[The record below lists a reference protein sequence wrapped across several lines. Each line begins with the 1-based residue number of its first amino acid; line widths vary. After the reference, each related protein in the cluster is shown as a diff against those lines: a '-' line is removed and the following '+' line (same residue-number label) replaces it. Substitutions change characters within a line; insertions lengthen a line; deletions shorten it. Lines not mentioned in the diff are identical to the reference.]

1 LQHLRNNQQQP
12 TNQPTE
18 VMDALACGIDLVF
31 SARDDVRLNVLAEWE
46 DIFTNND
53 MFALKED
60 ELQIH
65 YRKRLGDGAF
75 CNVYPAHIRNNRT
88 GKFNELLP
96 PFAIKQLKLDVT
108 ENPQLLNHAYADLAH
123 EANLMRQMQHE
134 NIITMYGMSD
144 ESVGQKNFFV
154 VVEKLEGTLES
165 KLVKWTKIRGPF
177 KQFSPQ
183 DVVEL
188 RVEHVAIPIASGLAY
203 LHSNNIIYRDIKPGN
218 IGFDEQGQ
226 VKIFDFGLAVKVT
239 KNAVI
244 KGPAGT
250 IRYMAPEMKIRGKKK
265 AQPYSYPVDIFSF
278 SILCWEIITSRIPFE
293 KDIPTSSF
301 STPKELPED
310 KRPNLKYVESK
321 ELAALLEKC
330 WCIKP
335 DERWDFGKIIPELK
349 NIVLDLSRGGEG
361 KGKKKP
367 SSAKRQFISSMNN
380 Y

>member
-1 LQHLRNNQQQP
+1 
-12 TNQPTE
+12 
-18 VMDALACGIDLVF
+18 MDALACGIDLVF
-31 SARDDVRLNVLAEWE
+31 SGSDDGRFNVKAELE
-46 DIFTNND
+46 DIFANND

-60 ELQIH
+60 ELLIH

-88 GKFNELLP
+88 DKFNEHLP
-96 PFAIKQLKLDVT
+96 PFAIKQLKLEVT
-108 ENPQLLNHAYADLAH
+108 EDPQLLNYAYADLAH
-123 EANLMRQMQHE
+123 EANLMREFQHE
-134 NIITMYGMSD
+134 NIITMFGMSD
-144 ESVGQKNFFV
+144 EAVGQKNFFV

-165 KLVKWTKIRGPF
+165 KLVKWAKIRGAF

-188 RVEHVAIPIASGLAY
+188 RIEHVAKPMASGLEY
-203 LHSNNIIYRDIKPGN
+203 LHSKNIIYRDLKPGN
-218 IGFDEQGQ
+218 IGFDEKGQ
-226 VKIFDFGLAVKVT
+226 VKIFDFGLSVKVT
-239 KNAVI
+239 KDSVI

-250 IRYMAPEMKIRGKKK
+250 VRYMAPEMKIQGRKK
-265 AQPYSYPVDIFSF
+265 AQPYSYPVDIYSF
-278 SILCWEIITSRIPFE
+278 SIMLWEIITSRIPFE

-301 STPKELPED
+301 STPKDLPED

-321 ELAALLEKC
+321 KLAALLEKC
-330 WCIKP
+330 WCIDP
-335 DERWDFGKIIPELK
+335 NERWDFGKIIPELE
-349 NIVLDLSRGGEG
+349 NIASDLSHGGEG